1 MSSPQELP
9 AWIALFLGL
18 YSLAAAVGELRVPG
32 SWMAM
37 VEDLEASPGTRFLTG
52 IVCVIL
58 GATLYLVGGWD
69 AAIKRGDWLAA
80 GIALLGGIAAA
91 EGLFILAA
99 GDRFL
104 ALSRKMMARHTSLW
118 AGLSALAGGALVF
131 LALSRLQF
139 V

>member
-1 MSSPQELP
+1 MSSPAELP

-18 YSLAAAVGELRVPG
+18 YSLAAAVGELRAPG

-52 IVCVIL
+52 IVCIVL

-69 AAIKRGDWLAA
+69 AAIARGDWLAA
-80 GIALLGGIAAA
+80 GIAAIGGIAAA

-99 GDRFL
+99 GDRFM
-104 ALSRKMMARHTSLW
+104 AFSRRMMGSRSTLW
-118 AGLSALAGGALVF
+118 AGLSAGLGGVLIFV
-131 LALSRLQF
+131 ALSRLQF